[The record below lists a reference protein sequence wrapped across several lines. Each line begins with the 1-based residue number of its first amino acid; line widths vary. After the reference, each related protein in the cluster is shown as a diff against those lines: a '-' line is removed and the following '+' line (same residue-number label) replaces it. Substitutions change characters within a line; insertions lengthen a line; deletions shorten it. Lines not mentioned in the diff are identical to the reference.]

1 VHVRSARAWAAEM
14 SAPVF
19 IRLAERE
26 HDVIELVQD
35 MCCGRVHQAQ
45 CARVVR
51 FRKSVLFGESGPP
64 HHHPLATFSP
74 IYSPVETASVDAH
87 DNERPGKERIGQ
99 LKVPHVRKS
108 RVGHHG
114 GGEGEG
120 GGGADLRLSV
130 TRRRA

>member
-1 VHVRSARAWAAEM
+1 M

-26 HDVIELVQD
+26 HDVIELVQH

-45 CARVVR
+45 CARVIR
-51 FRKSVLFGESGPP
+51 FRESVLFGESDPP
-64 HHHPLATFSP
+64 LQYPLATFSP
-74 IYSPVETASVDAH
+74 MYSPVETASVDAH
-87 DNERPGKERIGQ
+87 DYERAGEERIGQ
-99 LKVPHVRKS
+99 LKVPDVRKT

-120 GGGADLRLSV
+120 GGCADLRLSV